1 MTSEKFKTM
10 TSPVQI
16 WRTTK
21 ELHKFLGK
29 KGKIVVWT
37 RIFVAPSG
45 YEAELPYI
53 VAIVEFTD
61 GMRKSLQVVD
71 YKEEQLKPGQEVIT
85 AIRRIGK
92 AGPEEVI
99 TYGVKVKPV

>member
-1 MTSEKFKTM
+1 MS
-10 TSPVQI
+10 SPAQV

-21 ELHKFLGK
+21 QLHKQLGK

-53 VAIVEFTD
+53 VAIVEFED
-61 GMRKSLQVVD
+61 GTRKSLQVVD
-71 YKEEQLKPGQEVIT
+71 YTEEQLKPGQTVIT
-85 AIRRIGK
+85 AIRRIGNAK
-92 AGPEEVI
+92 PEEVI
-99 TYGVKVKPV
+99 TYGVKVKPL

>member
-1 MTSEKFKTM
+1 MN
-10 TSPVQI
+10 SPVQV

-21 ELHKFLGK
+21 ELHKYLGK

-37 RIFVAPSG
+37 RIFVAPAGFES
-45 YEAELPYI
+45 ELPYV
-53 VAIVEFTD
+53 VAVVEFED
-61 GMRKSLQVVD
+61 GSRKTLQVID
-71 YKEEQLKPGQEVIT
+71 YTEEQLKPGHDVIT

>member
-1 MTSEKFKTM
+1 MN
-10 TSPVQI
+10 SPVQV

-21 ELHKFLGK
+21 ELHKMLGK
-29 KGKIVVWT
+29 RGKIVVWT

-45 YEAELPYI
+45 FEPELPYV
-53 VAIVEFTD
+53 VAIIEFED
-61 GMRKSLQVVD
+61 GTRKSLQVVD
-71 YKEEQLKPGQEVIT
+71 YTEEQLKLGQKVVT

>member
-1 MTSEKFKTM
+1 MN
-10 TSPVQI
+10 SPVQV

-21 ELHKFLGK
+21 ELHKYLGK
-29 KGKIVVWT
+29 KGNIVVWT

-53 VAIVEFTD
+53 VAIVEFED
-61 GMRKSLQVVD
+61 GTRKSLQVVD
-71 YKEEQLKPGQEVIT
+71 YAQEQLKPGQEVMC

-99 TYGVKVKPV
+99 TYGLKVKPV

>member
-1 MTSEKFKTM
+1 MN
-10 TSPVQI
+10 SPVQV

-21 ELHKFLGK
+21 ELHAFLGK

-45 YEAELPYI
+45 YESELPYI
-53 VAIVEFTD
+53 VAIVEFEN
-61 GMRKSLQVVD
+61 GSRKSLQVVD
-71 YKEEQLKPGQEVIT
+71 YTEEQLKSGQKVIV

-92 AGPEEVI
+92 AGPDEVI
-99 TYGVKVKPV
+99 TYGLKVKPV

>member
-1 MTSEKFKTM
+1 MN
-10 TSPVQI
+10 SPVQV

-21 ELHKFLGK
+21 ELHKYLGK

-45 YEAELPYI
+45 YEAELPYV
-53 VAIVEFTD
+53 VAIVEFED
-61 GMRKSLQVVD
+61 GTRKSLQVVD
-71 YKEEQLKPGQEVIT
+71 FTTEQLKPGQTVVT

-92 AGPEEVI
+92 SGPEEVI
-99 TYGVKVKPV
+99 TYGVKVKPI